1 MPKFDYQAV
10 DATGARASGQI
21 EAADATAAREQLL
34 ARDLTIVVVRSSEPS
49 VSQGRATVSSSEG
62 LELTTRLAELTSAE
76 LPLGPAL
83 KALAVEMP
91 PGRLATAFTRL
102 GDHLDRGVALESA
115 INMPDV
121 RLPAHLRGILSCGA
135 GAGKLAIVLEQF
147 LQHQQLSYEL
157 RRRMWTAIA
166 YPMTLVAALA
176 LWCWFILAAIV
187 PGMARV
193 FDDFGIQ
200 LPSMTA
206 SVIWLSV
213 HRFALFFSL
222 PLVFGCAVALIFLVG
237 GRASLSNLFA
247 AAPLFGPLWRDRGL
261 AEFSS
266 LLALLLEHS
275 VPLPAALRTTANG
288 LRDAGVAE
296 ASRRSAQSA
305 SEGQS
310 LGDSLVG
317 EPGLSLGVD
326 ADRGLGRATF
336 VVAGSFALGGRNVS
350 CSRGASPAVS
360 RHGVAAIYFCVRR
373 RNAELCGH
381 RVVHAADQVDSN
393 FIEIKG
399 AEWNC
404 SERSPFFC

>member
-1 MPKFDYQAV
+1 
-10 DATGARASGQI
+10 
-21 EAADATAAREQLL
+21 
-34 ARDLTIVVVRSSEPS
+34 
-49 VSQGRATVSSSEG
+49 
-62 LELTTRLAELTSAE
+62 
-76 LPLGPAL
+76 
-83 KALAVEMP
+83 
-91 PGRLATAFTRL
+91 
-102 GDHLDRGVALESA
+102 
-115 INMPDV
+115 
-121 RLPAHLRGILSCGA
+121 
-135 GAGKLAIVLEQF
+135 
-147 LQHQQLSYEL
+147 
-157 RRRMWTAIA
+157 MWTAIA

-317 EPGLSLGVD
+317 EPAFPWVLTPIVAWGERHSSLP
-326 ADRGLGRATF
+326 AALRSAAEMFRA
-336 VVAGSFALGGRNVS
+336 R
-350 CSRGASPAVS
+350 
-360 RHGVAAIYFCVRR
+360 
-373 RNAELCGH
+373 AELRQQFLATVLPPFIFVFVGATLSY
-381 RVVHAADQVDSN
+381 VVIGL
-393 FIEIKG
+393 FMPLIKLIQTL
-399 AEWNC
+399 
-404 SERSPFFC
+404 SK